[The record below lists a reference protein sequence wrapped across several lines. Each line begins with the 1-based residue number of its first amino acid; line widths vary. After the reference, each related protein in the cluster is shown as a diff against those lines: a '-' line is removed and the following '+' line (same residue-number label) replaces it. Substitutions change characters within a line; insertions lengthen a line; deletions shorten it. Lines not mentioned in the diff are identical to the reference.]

1 MDTPEEAIMEIYRRL
16 RPGEPPTEETAR
28 NLFNN
33 LFFNAERYDLS
44 RVGRFKLNYKFN
56 LDEPID
62 NGCSPSATSS
72 RWSAT

>member
-1 MDTPEEAIMEIYRRL
+1 ED
-16 RPGEPPTEETAR
+16 TAR

-44 RVGRFKLNYKFN
+44 RVGRLKLNYKFG

-62 NGCSPSATSS
+62 N
-72 RWSAT
+72 